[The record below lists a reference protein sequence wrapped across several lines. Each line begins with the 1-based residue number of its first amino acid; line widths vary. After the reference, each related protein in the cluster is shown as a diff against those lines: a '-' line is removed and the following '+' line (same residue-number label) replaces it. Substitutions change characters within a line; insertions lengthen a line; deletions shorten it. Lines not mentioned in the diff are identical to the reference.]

1 MKWDRT
7 SIKHFCEKFA
17 IEIKHFS
24 GKFVVGIKVELHI

>member
-7 SIKHFCEKFA
+7 SIKTFCEKFV